1 MTQFKE
7 GDEVLVKA
15 TFVRHDPGY
24 GDCVRFSNR
33 NNIHV
38 ASPDVLPASALE
50 VNKELLEV
58 NEKLLLAAKQAGS
71 VLALHAGNL
80 ETSIRA
86 NLNAAIAA
94 ADQAKGGGS
103 E

>member
-1 MTQFKE
+1 MQFKE

-38 ASPDVLPASALE
+38 ASPDVLPASTLD
-50 VNKELLEV
+50 VNKELLEEAERACFIMPINGIDTDSHAYKQLRKV
-58 NEKLLLAAKQAGS
+58 CDAA
-71 VLALHAGNL
+71 
-80 ETSIRA
+80 RD
-86 NLNAAIAA
+86 AIAA
-94 ADQAKGGGS
+94 AEQAKES

>member
-1 MTQFKE
+1 MQFKE
-7 GDEVLVKA
+7 GDEVAWIVKYIKRDTTHAADHNGISIQLEISPGNSQLVHNP
-15 TFVRHDPGY
+15 RLY
-24 GDCVRFSNR
+24 
-33 NNIHV
+33 
-38 ASPDVLPASALE
+38 LASA
-50 VNKELLEV
+50 LEV

-94 ADQAKGGGS
+94 ADQAKGG
-103 E
+103 